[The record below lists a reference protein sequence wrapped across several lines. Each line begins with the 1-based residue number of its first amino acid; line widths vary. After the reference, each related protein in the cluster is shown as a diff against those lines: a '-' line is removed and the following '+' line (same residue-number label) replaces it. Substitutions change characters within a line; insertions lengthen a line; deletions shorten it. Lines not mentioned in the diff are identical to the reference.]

1 MKLFCAFI
9 CVASVFADDDT
20 GVEVKMR
27 QQKVIQL
34 LFDVFMLDHIQS
46 FMGKRIIYLWREGF
60 NKKTFLGEKGPQKI
74 VVTPML
80 VPVCVQNGFKNT
92 PS

>member
-34 LFDVFMLDHIQS
+34 LFEVFMFDRILIQS
-46 FMGKRIIYLWREGF
+46 FIEERIYIILFGRERNQKNSGCTYCSYPYVC
-60 NKKTFLGEKGPQKI
+60 KMVSKTRQAK
-74 VVTPML
+74 
-80 VPVCVQNGFKNT
+80 
-92 PS
+92 

>member
-46 FMGKRIIYLWREGF
+46 FMGKRIIYIS
-60 NKKTFLGEKGPQKI
+60 GEKDSIK
-74 VVTPML
+74 
-80 VPVCVQNGFKNT
+80 K
-92 PS
+92 PSWERKDPKK